1 MLTASHALLQFA
13 CSCNWVLLIFI
24 SSNQCCILIGTVS
37 TKDSSK
43 FSAAQY
49 IFCLWNEKVE
59 ETKVDAGRRMK
70 RKGEE
75 RGERKKIIKRKQQG
89 DKGKRTKRKEGGE

>member
-1 MLTASHALLQFA
+1 MLIRTL
-13 CSCNWVLLIFI
+13 
-24 SSNQCCILIGTVS
+24 S

-49 IFCLWNEKVE
+49 IFCPWNENVE
-59 ETKVDAGRRMK
+59 EIKGETGRRMK

-75 RGERKKIIKRKQQG
+75 RGERKKIL
-89 DKGKRTKRKEGGE
+89 KGK